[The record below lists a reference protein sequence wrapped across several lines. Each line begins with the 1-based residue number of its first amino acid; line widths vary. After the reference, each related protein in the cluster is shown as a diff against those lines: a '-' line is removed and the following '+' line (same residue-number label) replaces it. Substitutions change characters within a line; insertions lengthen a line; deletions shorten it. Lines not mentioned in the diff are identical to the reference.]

1 VARRD
6 EKGPV
11 ADTFLDHCGRLAGTH
26 NPHVGLAVRRNQDKQ
41 SDIGN
46 ACCQL
51 REKSVPTI
59 ESKRLFTEK
68 LLLS

>member
-1 VARRD
+1 VVD
-6 EKGPV
+6 WLV
-11 ADTFLDHCGRLAGTH
+11 HN
-26 NPHVGLAVRRNQDKQ
+26 NPHVGLAVRQNQDKQ

-59 ESKRLFTEK
+59 ESRRLFTEK

>member
-1 VARRD
+1 VVD
-6 EKGPV
+6 WLV
-11 ADTFLDHCGRLAGTH
+11 HN
-26 NPHVGLAVRRNQDKQ
+26 NPHVGLAVRKNQDKQ

-51 REKSVPTI
+51 GGKSVPTI
-59 ESKRLFTEK
+59 ESRRLFTEK